1 MNNSD
6 EYITVDEASRLT
18 NKSVSTIRR
27 FVLANKGSGSD
38 IIKEDIND
46 RNRPLYRINRSF
58 ILAYF
63 DITKKHLK
71 KSENLPFERPKKHS
85 KRVSE
90 FYLYYKNAYIVT
102 KKLLI
107 VVISFFIILI
117 ILFLFIFFHYKK
129 MFTDKYSNTSKY
141 LQKEI
146 TVLNDII
153 KLNDKRYKKA
163 LEINEELSAK
173 VNKTQD
179 KEIEEIEERL
189 EKLEKKGTPN

>member
-71 KSENLPFERPKKHS
+71 KSENLSFENPKKHT

-90 FYLYYKNAYIVT
+90 FYLYYKNAYVVT

-107 VVISFFIILI
+107 TAVTFYIILI
-117 ILFLFIFFHYKK
+117 AVFLFIFFHYKK
-129 MFTDKYSNTSKY
+129 MFTDKYSNTSRY

-153 KLNDKRYKKA
+153 HLNDKRYNKA
-163 LEINEELSAK
+163 LEINEELSAR
-173 VNKTQD
+173 VNRTQD
-179 KEIEEIEERL
+179 KEIEEIEVRL
-189 EKLEKKGTPN
+189 EKLEKE

>member
-1 MNNSD
+1 
-6 EYITVDEASRLT
+6 
-18 NKSVSTIRR
+18 
-27 FVLANKGSGSD
+27 
-38 IIKEDIND
+38 
-46 RNRPLYRINRSF
+46 
-58 ILAYF
+58 
-63 DITKKHLK
+63 
-71 KSENLPFERPKKHS
+71 
-85 KRVSE
+85 
-90 FYLYYKNAYIVT
+90 
-102 KKLLI
+102 
-107 VVISFFIILI
+107 
-117 ILFLFIFFHYKK
+117 